1 MLMRK
6 AVVMVCA
13 VGSALVVGAC
23 GGANQENAGQPA
35 TTAAPASTSS
45 SAAAAQDSTE
55 QARPVVHRF
64 TIEGGELAEGPD
76 RIEVAK
82 GETVVI
88 EVTSDV
94 ADELHVHGYD
104 KQLVLAAGKPA
115 KLEFVANIPGAF
127 EIELHEFHGQLTQ
140 LRVTG

>member
-1 MLMRK
+1 MRK
-6 AVVMVCA
+6 ALVVACVL
-13 VGSALVVGAC
+13 GSALLAGAC
-23 GGANQENAGQPA
+23 GGSDAGSAEHADHPA
-35 TTAAPASTSS
+35 TSAAPASKAP
-45 SAAAAQDSTE
+45 AAPESTE
-55 QARPVVHRF
+55 QAAPAVHRF

-115 KLEFVANIPGAF
+115 KLEFVASIPGAF